1 MKVTNK
7 YGLPQ
12 ALVDFIKESRFK
24 HTEKHYS
31 VTTILNPTRNILL
44 NRRHEDEIE
53 IDASSCVI
61 QLLGTATHSLLEK
74 FDKTG
79 NAEIYLKQEITDGYY
94 LTGKCDLYNEE
105 TFSIEDYKTANVW
118 KVKFQDFEDWRMQ
131 GLMYAW
137 LLRRQ
142 GKHVARLKF
151 HAILKDWTARELR
164 LAKMKSEWY
173 PETPVYTW
181 IYEISEF
188 DMREIECFIHQKF
201 GEIQIAELLTD
212 DELPDCGKEDTWY
225 TGDKYAVYK
234 DDKAVKAVRV
244 LDTEEEA
251 KDYIENKMSGKGI
264 IKFRKGEYRRC
275 QDYCECCKFCKYY
288 QERKPE

>member
-79 NAEIYLKQEITDGYY
+79 NAEIYLKQEIVDGYY

-105 TFSIEDYKTANVW
+105 TFSLEDYKTANVW
-118 KVKFQDFEDWRMQ
+118 KIKFQDFEDWRMQ

-164 LAKMKSEWY
+164 LAKMKNEWY

-181 IYEISEF
+181 EHEISEF
-188 DMREIECFIHQKF
+188 DMREIEWFIKQKF
-201 GEIQIAELLTD
+201 NEIQIAELLTD

-234 DDKAVKAVRV
+234 DDKAAKAVRV
-244 LDTEEEA
+244 LDTEQEA

-288 QERKPE
+288 EERKPE